1 MCVLIA
7 QRSAQELPLVDRQ
20 SVDSCPAT
28 GGERMLISGH
38 NFQPDSKVVFVE
50 KGQGRK
56 LIITVLIKP
65 LLSKPLIH

>member
-1 MCVLIA
+1 MFSYCVLLA

-50 KGQGRK
+50 KGQGRDQ
-56 LIITVLIKP
+56 
-65 LLSKPLIH
+65 